1 MSQRI
6 LFLTPFHFERREH
19 DEEFDSVLNSLLAGH
34 GDQQVVAEHVD
45 YFEDEGDDYDAA
57 QARAVVRAV
66 EKAEGDGYD
75 AVVVACHYDPAVAEA
90 RKASGI
96 PVFGPLQL
104 TTGMVGQFGPR
115 FAVITD
121 IPEAESVISGLI
133 EDYGRGSECTGVI
146 AIGWDGDQILDDP
159 RGAAEAVD
167 RIVADL
173 AQAGEVQ
180 AVVIGCTIVGSA
192 YERHRH
198 LFPDRGVVVLN
209 SNLVTVK
216 GAAALTAN

>member
-1 MSQRI
+1 MTPRI
-6 LFLTPFHFERREH
+6 LFLTPFHFEQREH
-19 DEEFDSVLNSLLAGH
+19 DDEFDAVLTSLLDVV
-34 GDQQVVAEHVD
+34 GDPEVVADHVD
-45 YFEDEGDDYDAA
+45 YFEDDGDDYDAA

-66 EKAEGDGYD
+66 QRAEADGFA
-75 AVVVACHYDPAVAEA
+75 AVIVACHYDPAVAEA
-90 RKASGI
+90 RAAASI

-104 TTGMVGQFGPR
+104 TTGMIGQFGPK

-133 EDYGRGSECTGVI
+133 DDYGRGAECTGVI
-146 AIGWDGDQILDDP
+146 AIGWEGDQILDNP

-167 RIVADL
+167 QIVADL
-173 AQAGEVQ
+173 ADAGEVQ
-180 AVVIGCTIVGSA
+180 AVVIGCTIVCSA